1 MAIKEKSKIIEVN
14 ALEIPDELKELPNWV
29 LWRAELDN
37 KRQEYKKVPYSFA
50 GYHAS
55 STEKDTWTI
64 FNPIYNLYENNNKYD
79 GIGFVLSCDDKYIVL
94 DIDNAVDAETNQLK
108 TDLAKEMVQLTY
120 CEISPSG
127 TGLHCFFKG
136 ELPEQRKKKRSDLDI
151 ELYDN
156 ARFMTVTGE
165 SMGQSEIYEEQEV
178 LNNLV
183 ERFFKEEQNFET
195 GLTYDPNHKSEL
207 LDDEVVDLMLKS
219 KQKDKI
225 SDLLKGNYEPYFDSP
240 SEAVQSL
247 LHYLAFYTNKDKQQM
262 ENIFLNYN
270 NLTDKWDSQRGNTT
284 WGQLELDKAIN
295 NQSEVYKKL
304 NYEIKFDETESK
316 KIKKG
321 SWWIYPDNDRNR
333 KPAFAHTIMA
343 AYVMQEHYIVRYPD
357 ADGEIY
363 IYNPKNGIYEMDKTG
378 RRLRHIIRGLEF
390 LKDNSVKEV
399 RNYIIDVCN
408 VKTEI
413 NNDYVATKNGL
424 VHYKTKVFK
433 EFTPDVFLTSKIPTS
448 YNPNAYNDF
457 VDNTLRKVSCEH
469 ESTMVNIYEM
479 FAQVLYPEIL
489 IDQIIYLLGT
499 VADNGKSTIL
509 HMIKATFDSGGQIS
523 SVSPQRLAN
532 NNFAGSSIYGKM
544 ANIVDDLP
552 NMEIED
558 TGNIKSA
565 VTGGYLEIEQKGKD
579 SRSVRMQTPFIIA
592 SNHYPK
598 FKESGDQI
606 NKRLHI
612 IPFEYSFK
620 NDDER
625 LTVSESTEIIYS
637 ESAKE
642 YILKLAVDTL
652 SDMLNRKGSYITP
665 NERSDRSIEMFTE
678 NNNPLSE
685 YLEYR
690 DANFFLNHTGV
701 ETYTNYKAWCN
712 QNFIRN
718 PIDKSDFITVI
729 ENHFN
734 LEWKHSVKYTR
745 NGSKIVRPGF
755 GKIKKVAG

>member
-1 MAIKEKSKIIEVN
+1 MAIKEKDKIIEVN
-14 ALEIPDELKELPNWV
+14 TLEIPEELKELPQWV
-29 LWRAELDN
+29 LWRAEWNN
-37 KRQEYKKVPYSFA
+37 KRQQYEKVPYSFS
-50 GYHAS
+50 GYRAS
-55 STEKDTWTI
+55 STNKDTWTI
-64 FNPIYNLYENNNKYD
+64 FDAIHNLYEENNLYD
-79 GIGFVLSCDDKYIVL
+79 GIGFMLSDNDKYIVL
-94 DIDNAVDAETNQLK
+94 DIDNAIDENGQINS
-108 TDLAKEMVQLTY
+108 DLALEMTELTY
-120 CEISPSG
+120 CEMSPSG

-165 SMGQSEIYEEQEV
+165 SIGQSEICVEQEI

-195 GLTYDPNHKSEL
+195 TLSYDPNHKSEL
-207 LDDEVVDLMLKS
+207 SDEEVINLMLKS

-225 SDLLKGNYEPYFDSP
+225 SDLLEGNFEKHFASP

-270 NLTDKWDSQRGNTT
+270 NLTDKWDSKRGNTT

-295 NQSEVYKKL
+295 NQNEVYKKL
-304 NYEIKFDETESK
+304 NYEIKFGEKESK

-343 AYVMQEHYIVRYPD
+343 AYVMQEHHIVRYPD

-408 VKTEI
+408 VKAEI

-433 EFTPDVFLTSKIPTS
+433 EFTPDIFLTSKIPTS
-448 YNPNAYNDF
+448 YNPNAYNEF
-457 VDNTLRKVSCEH
+457 VDDTLRKVSCEH
-469 ESTMVNIYEM
+469 ESTLANIYEM

-532 NNFAGSSIYGKM
+532 NNFAGSSMYGKM

-552 NMEIED
+552 NIEIVD
-558 TGNIKSA
+558 TGNIKST
-565 VTGGYLEIEQKGKD
+565 VTGGYLEIEEKGKG
-579 SRSVRMQTPFIIA
+579 SHSVRMQTPFIIA

-598 FKESGDQI
+598 FKESGKQI

-620 NDDER
+620 DDER

-642 YILKLAVDTL
+642 YILKLAIDTL
-652 SDMLNRKGSYITP
+652 SDMLNRNGAYITP
-665 NERSDRSIEMFTE
+665 NDRSDRSIEMFTE

-690 DANFFLNHTGV
+690 DIDYFLNTPGTIV
-701 ETYTNYKAWCN
+701 YKDYKIWCSN
-712 QNFIRN
+712 NFVRN
-718 PIDKSDFITVI
+718 PIDKSDFITII
-729 ENHFN
+729 ESHYDVV
-734 LEWKHSVKYTR
+734 WKHSIRFNV
-745 NGSKIVRPGF
+745 NN
-755 GKIKKVAG
+755 KKVVRAGFKKK

>member
-1 MAIKEKSKIIEVN
+1 MAIKEKDKIIEVN
-14 ALEIPDELKELPNWV
+14 TLEIPEELKELPQWV
-29 LWRAELDN
+29 LWRAEWNN
-37 KRQEYKKVPYSFA
+37 KRQQYEKVPYSFS
-50 GYHAS
+50 GYRAS
-55 STEKDTWTI
+55 STNKDTWTI
-64 FNPIYNLYENNNKYD
+64 FDAIHNLYEENNLYD
-79 GIGFVLSCDDKYIVL
+79 GIGFMLSDNDKYIVL
-94 DIDNAVDAETNQLK
+94 DIDNAIDENGQINS
-108 TDLAKEMVQLTY
+108 DLALEMTELTY
-120 CEISPSG
+120 CEMSPSG

-165 SMGQSEIYEEQEV
+165 SIGQSEICEEQEI
-178 LNNLV
+178 LNNLI

-195 GLTYDPNHKSEL
+195 TLSYDPNHKSEL
-207 LDDEVVDLMLKS
+207 SDEEVINLMLKS

-225 SDLLKGNYEPYFDSP
+225 SDLLEGNFEKHFASP

-247 LHYLAFYTNKDKQQM
+247 LHYLAFYTGKDKQQM
-262 ENIFLNYN
+262 ERIFLNYN
-270 NLTDKWDSQRGNTT
+270 NLTDKWDSKRGNTT
-284 WGQLELDKAIN
+284 WGQLELDKAVN
-295 NQSEVYKKL
+295 NQNEVYKKL
-304 NYEIKFDETESK
+304 NYEIKFAETESK

-343 AYVMQEHYIVRYPD
+343 AYVMQEHHIVRYPD

-433 EFTPDVFLTSKIPTS
+433 EFTPDIFLTSKIPTS
-448 YNPNAYNDF
+448 YNPNAYNEF
-457 VDNTLRKVSCEH
+457 VDDTLRKVSCEH
-469 ESTMVNIYEM
+469 ESTLVNIYEM

-532 NNFAGSSIYGKM
+532 NNFAGSSMYGKM

-552 NMEIED
+552 NIKIVD
-558 TGNIKSA
+558 TGNIKSTI
-565 VTGGYLEIEQKGKD
+565 TGGYLEIEEKGKG
-579 SRSVRMQTPFIIA
+579 SHSVRMQTPFIIA

-598 FKESGDQI
+598 FKESGKQI

-620 NDDER
+620 DDER

-637 ESAKE
+637 ESAKK
-642 YILKLAVDTL
+642 YILKLAIDTL
-652 SDMLNRKGSYITP
+652 SDMLNRNGAYITP
-665 NERSDRSIEMFTE
+665 NDRSDRSIEMFTE

-690 DANFFLNHTGV
+690 DIDYFLNTPGTIV
-701 ETYTNYKAWCN
+701 YKDYKIWCSN
-712 QNFIRN
+712 NFVRN
-718 PIDKSDFITVI
+718 PIDKSDFITII
-729 ENHFN
+729 ESHYDVV
-734 LEWKHSVKYTR
+734 WKHSIRFNV
-745 NGSKIVRPGF
+745 NN
-755 GKIKKVAG
+755 KKVVRAGFKKK

>member
-1 MAIKEKSKIIEVN
+1 MAIKEKDKIIEVN
-14 ALEIPDELKELPNWV
+14 TLEIPEELKELPQWV
-29 LWRAELDN
+29 LWRAEWNN
-37 KRQEYKKVPYSFA
+37 KRQQYEKVPYSFS
-50 GYHAS
+50 GYRAS
-55 STEKDTWTI
+55 STNKDTWTI
-64 FNPIYNLYENNNKYD
+64 FDAIHNLYEENNLYD
-79 GIGFVLSCDDKYIVL
+79 GIGFMLSDNDKYIVL
-94 DIDNAVDAETNQLK
+94 DIDNAIDENGQIN
-108 TDLAKEMVQLTY
+108 TDLALEMTELTY
-120 CEISPSG
+120 CEMSPSG

-165 SMGQSEIYEEQEV
+165 SIGQSEICVEQEI

-195 GLTYDPNHKSEL
+195 TLSYDPNHKSEL
-207 LDDEVVDLMLKS
+207 SDEEVINLMLKS

-225 SDLLKGNYEPYFDSP
+225 SDLLEGNFEKHFASP

-247 LHYLAFYTNKDKQQM
+247 LHYLAFYTGKDKQQM
-262 ENIFLNYN
+262 ERIFLNYN
-270 NLTDKWDSQRGNTT
+270 NLTDKWDSKRGNTT
-284 WGQLELDKAIN
+284 WGQLELDKAVN
-295 NQSEVYKKL
+295 NQNEVYKKL
-304 NYEIKFDETESK
+304 NYEIKFAETESK

-343 AYVMQEHYIVRYPD
+343 AYVMQEHHIVRYPD

-433 EFTPDVFLTSKIPTS
+433 EFTPDIFLTSKIPTS
-448 YNPNAYNDF
+448 YNPNAYNEF
-457 VDNTLRKVSCEH
+457 VDDTLRKVSCEH
-469 ESTMVNIYEM
+469 ESTLVNIYEM

-532 NNFAGSSIYGKM
+532 NNFAGSSMYGKM

-552 NMEIED
+552 NIKIVD
-558 TGNIKSA
+558 TGNIKS
-565 VTGGYLEIEQKGKD
+565 TIIGGYLEIEEKGKG
-579 SRSVRMQTPFIIA
+579 SHSVRMQTPFIIA

-598 FKESGDQI
+598 FKESGKQI

-620 NDDER
+620 DDER

-642 YILKLAVDTL
+642 YILKLAIDTL
-652 SDMLNRKGSYITP
+652 SDMLNRNGAYITP
-665 NERSDRSIEMFTE
+665 NDRSDRSIEMFTE

-690 DANFFLNHTGV
+690 DIDYFLNTPGTIV
-701 ETYTNYKAWCN
+701 YKDYKIWCSN
-712 QNFIRN
+712 NFVRN
-718 PIDKSDFITVI
+718 PIDKSDFITII
-729 ENHFN
+729 ESHYDVV
-734 LEWKHSVKYTR
+734 WKHSIRFNV
-745 NGSKIVRPGF
+745 NN
-755 GKIKKVAG
+755 KKVVRAGFKKK

>member
-1 MAIKEKSKIIEVN
+1 MAIKEKDKIIEVN
-14 ALEIPDELKELPNWV
+14 TLEIPEELKELPQWV
-29 LWRAELDN
+29 LWRAEWNN
-37 KRQEYKKVPYSFA
+37 KRQQYEKVPYSFS
-50 GYHAS
+50 GYRAS
-55 STEKDTWTI
+55 STNKDTWTI
-64 FNPIYNLYENNNKYD
+64 FDAIHNLYEENNLYD
-79 GIGFVLSCDDKYIVL
+79 GIGFMLSDNDKYIVL
-94 DIDNAVDAETNQLK
+94 DIDNAIDENGQINS
-108 TDLAKEMVQLTY
+108 DLALEMTELTY
-120 CEISPSG
+120 CEMSPSG

-165 SMGQSEIYEEQEV
+165 SIGQSEICEEQEI
-178 LNNLV
+178 LNNLI

-195 GLTYDPNHKSEL
+195 TLSYDPNHKSEL
-207 LDDEVVDLMLKS
+207 SDEEVINLMLKS

-225 SDLLKGNYEPYFDSP
+225 SDLLEGNFEKHFASP

-247 LHYLAFYTNKDKQQM
+247 LHYLAFYTGKNKQQM
-262 ENIFLNYN
+262 ERIFLNYN
-270 NLTDKWDSQRGNTT
+270 NLTDKWDSKRGNTT
-284 WGQLELDKAIN
+284 WGQLELDKAVN
-295 NQSEVYKKL
+295 NQNEVYKKL
-304 NYEIKFDETESK
+304 NSEIKFAETESK

-343 AYVMQEHYIVRYPD
+343 AYVMQEHHIVRYPD

-433 EFTPDVFLTSKIPTS
+433 EFTPDIFLTSKIPTS
-448 YNPNAYNDF
+448 YNPNAYNEF
-457 VDNTLRKVSCEH
+457 VDDTLRKVSCEH
-469 ESTMVNIYEM
+469 ESTLANIYEM

-532 NNFAGSSIYGKM
+532 NNFAGSSMYGKM

-552 NMEIED
+552 NIEIVD
-558 TGNIKSA
+558 TGNIKST
-565 VTGGYLEIEQKGKD
+565 VTGGYLEIEEKGKG
-579 SRSVRMQTPFIIA
+579 SHSVRMQTPFIIA

-598 FKESGDQI
+598 FKESGKQI

-620 NDDER
+620 DDER

-637 ESAKE
+637 ESAKK
-642 YILKLAVDTL
+642 YILKLAIDTL
-652 SDMLNRKGSYITP
+652 SDMLNRNGAYITP
-665 NERSDRSIEMFTE
+665 NDRSDRSIEMFTE

-690 DANFFLNHTGV
+690 DIDYFLNTPGTIV
-701 ETYTNYKAWCN
+701 YKDYKIWCSN
-712 QNFIRN
+712 NFVRN
-718 PIDKSDFITVI
+718 PIDKSDFITII
-729 ENHFN
+729 ESHYDVV
-734 LEWKHSVKYTR
+734 WKHSIRFNV
-745 NGSKIVRPGF
+745 NN
-755 GKIKKVAG
+755 KKVVRAGFKKK

>member
-1 MAIKEKSKIIEVN
+1 MAIKEKDKIIEVN
-14 ALEIPDELKELPNWV
+14 ALEIPEELKELPQWV
-29 LWRAELDN
+29 LWRAEWDN
-37 KRQEYKKVPYSFA
+37 KQQEYKKVPYSFS
-50 GYHAS
+50 GYRAS
-55 STEKDTWTI
+55 STNKDTWTI
-64 FNPIYNLYENNNKYD
+64 FDAIYNLYEENNRYD
-79 GIGFVLSCDDKYIVL
+79 GIGFMLSNNDKYIVL
-94 DIDNAVDAETNQLK
+94 DIDNAIDENGQINS
-108 TDLAKEMVQLTY
+108 DLALEMTELTY
-120 CEISPSG
+120 CEMSPSG

-136 ELPEQRKKKRSDLDI
+136 ELPSERKKKRSDLDI

-165 SMGQSEIYEEQEV
+165 PVGQSEICEEQEI

-195 GLTYDPNHKSEL
+195 TLTYDPNHKSEL
-207 LDDEVVDLMLKS
+207 SDDEVIDLMLNS

-225 SDLLKGNYEPYFDSP
+225 SDLLKGNYEKHFNSP

-247 LHYLAFYTNKDKQQM
+247 LHYLAFYTNKDRQQM
-262 ENIFLNYN
+262 ESIFLNYN
-270 NLTDKWDSQRGNTT
+270 NLTDKWDSKRGNTT

-304 NYEIKFDETESK
+304 NYEIKFAETESK

-343 AYVMQEHYIVRYPD
+343 AYVMQEHHIVRYPD

-363 IYNPKNGIYEMDKTG
+363 IYNPKNGIYEMDKKG

-413 NNDYVATKNGL
+413 NNDYLATKNGL
-424 VHYKTKVFK
+424 VHYKSKVFK

-448 YNPNAYNDF
+448 YNPNAYNEF

-469 ESTMVNIYEM
+469 ESTLANIYEM

-489 IDQIIYLLGT
+489 IDQIMYLLGT

-642 YILKLAVDTL
+642 YILKLAIDTL
-652 SDMLNRKGSYITP
+652 ADMLNRKGSYITP

-755 GKIKKVAG
+755 GRIKKVAG

>member
-1 MAIKEKSKIIEVN
+1 MAIKEKDKIIEVN
-14 ALEIPDELKELPNWV
+14 ALEIPEELKELPQWV
-29 LWRAELDN
+29 LWRAEWN
-37 KRQEYKKVPYSFA
+37 EKQQQFSKVPYSFS
-50 GYHAS
+50 GYRAS
-55 STEKDTWTI
+55 STNKDTWTI
-64 FNPIYNLYENNNKYD
+64 FDVINRLNADNENYN
-79 GIGFVLSCDDKYIVL
+79 GIGFMLSDDDNYIVL
-94 DIDNAVDAETNQLK
+94 DIDNAIDEHGQIIS
-108 TDLAKEMVQLTY
+108 DLALDMTEITY
-120 CEISPSG
+120 CEKSPSG

-136 ELPEQRKKKRSDLDI
+136 QLPSERKKKRSDLDI

-165 SMGQSEIYEEQEV
+165 SIGQSEICDDQDI

-183 ERFFKEEQNFET
+183 DRYFKQDKPPEKNTAQVSNVSET
-195 GLTYDPNHKSEL
+195 LS
-207 LDDEVVDLMLKS
+207 DDEVIDHMLKS

-262 ENIFLNYN
+262 ERIFLNYN
-270 NLTDKWDSQRGNTT
+270 NLTDKWDSKRGNTS
-284 WGQLELDKAIN
+284 WGQLELDKAVN
-295 NQSEVYKKL
+295 NQNEVYKKL
-304 NYEIKFDETESK
+304 NYEIKFAETESK

-343 AYVMQEHYIVRYPD
+343 AYVMQEHHIVRYPD

-413 NNDYVATKNGL
+413 NNDYVATKSGL

-448 YNPNAYNDF
+448 YNPNAYNEF

-469 ESTMVNIYEM
+469 DSTLVNIYEM

-532 NNFAGSSIYGKM
+532 NNFAGSSMYGKM

-620 NDDER
+620 SDDER

-642 YILKLAVDTL
+642 YILKLAIGTL
-652 SDMLNRKGSYITP
+652 ADMLNRKGSYITP
-665 NERSDRSIEMFTE
+665 NERSDRSIELFTE

-685 YLEYR
+685 YLENR
-690 DANFFLNHTGV
+690 DIDFFLNTPGTQ
-701 ETYTNYKAWCN
+701 TYTDYKVWCN

-729 ENHFN
+729 ENHYYIV
-734 LEWKHSVKYTR
+734 WKHSTR
-745 NGSKIVRPGF
+745 FHYNGKNIVRAGF
-755 GKIKKVAG
+755 KEK

>member
-1 MAIKEKSKIIEVN
+1 MAIKEKDKIIEVN
-14 ALEIPDELKELPNWV
+14 TLEIPEELKELPQWV
-29 LWRAELDN
+29 LWRAEWNN
-37 KRQEYKKVPYSFA
+37 KRQQYEKVPYSFS
-50 GYHAS
+50 GYRAS
-55 STEKDTWTI
+55 STNKDTWTI
-64 FNPIYNLYENNNKYD
+64 FDAIHNLYEENNLYD
-79 GIGFVLSCDDKYIVL
+79 GIGFMLSDNDKYIVL
-94 DIDNAVDAETNQLK
+94 DIDNAIDENGQINS
-108 TDLAKEMVQLTY
+108 DLALEMTELTY
-120 CEISPSG
+120 CEMSPSG

-165 SMGQSEIYEEQEV
+165 SIGQSEICEEQEI
-178 LNNLV
+178 LNNLI

-195 GLTYDPNHKSEL
+195 TLSYDPNHKSEL
-207 LDDEVVDLMLKS
+207 SDEEVINLMLKS

-225 SDLLKGNYEPYFDSP
+225 SDLLEGNFEKHFASP

-247 LHYLAFYTNKDKQQM
+247 LHYLAFYTGKNKQQM
-262 ENIFLNYN
+262 ERIFLNYN
-270 NLTDKWDSQRGNTT
+270 NLTDKWDSKRGNTT
-284 WGQLELDKAIN
+284 WGQLELDKAVN
-295 NQSEVYKKL
+295 NQNEVYKKL
-304 NYEIKFDETESK
+304 NSEIKFAETESK

-343 AYVMQEHYIVRYPD
+343 AYVMQEHHIVRYPD

-433 EFTPDVFLTSKIPTS
+433 EFTPDIFFTSKIPTS
-448 YNPNAYNDF
+448 YNPNAYNEF
-457 VDNTLRKVSCEH
+457 VDDTLRKVSCEH
-469 ESTMVNIYEM
+469 ESTLVNIYEM

-532 NNFAGSSIYGKM
+532 NNFAGSSMYGKM

-552 NMEIED
+552 NIEIVD
-558 TGNIKSA
+558 TGNIKST
-565 VTGGYLEIEQKGKD
+565 VTGGYLEIEEKGKG
-579 SRSVRMQTPFIIA
+579 SHSVRMQTPFIIA

-598 FKESGDQI
+598 FKESGKQI

-620 NDDER
+620 DDER

-637 ESAKE
+637 ESAKK
-642 YILKLAVDTL
+642 YILKLAIDTL
-652 SDMLNRKGSYITP
+652 SDMLNRNGAYITP
-665 NERSDRSIEMFTE
+665 NDRSDRSIEMFTE

-690 DANFFLNHTGV
+690 DIDYFLNTPGTIV
-701 ETYTNYKAWCN
+701 YKDYKIWCSN
-712 QNFIRN
+712 NFVRN
-718 PIDKSDFITVI
+718 PIDKSDFITII
-729 ENHFN
+729 ESHYDVV
-734 LEWKHSVKYTR
+734 WKHSIRFNV
-745 NGSKIVRPGF
+745 NN
-755 GKIKKVAG
+755 KKVVRAGFKKK

>member
-1 MAIKEKSKIIEVN
+1 MAIKEKDKILEVN
-14 ALEIPDELKELPNWV
+14 TLEIPEELKELPQWV
-29 LWRAELDN
+29 LWRAEWDN
-37 KRQEYKKVPYSFA
+37 KKQEYKKVPYSYA
-50 GYHAS
+50 GYKAS
-55 STEKDTWTI
+55 STNSDTWTV
-64 FNPIYNLYENNNKYD
+64 FDAIYNIYEQNNSYD
-79 GIGFVLSCDDKYIVL
+79 GIGFMLSNNDNYAVL
-94 DIDNAVDAETNQLK
+94 DIDNVIDENGQIISDLENS
-108 TDLAKEMVQLTY
+108 DLALDMIQLTY
-120 CEISPSG
+120 CETSPSR

-136 ELPEQRKKKRSDLDI
+136 ELPEQRKKKRTDLDI
-151 ELYDN
+151 ELYNDV
-156 ARFMTVTGE
+156 RFITVTGE
-165 SMGQSEIYEEQEV
+165 AIGQSEIYEEQEA

-183 ERFFKEEQNFET
+183 ERYFKAEPKLET
-195 GLTYDPNHKSEL
+195 TFTYDPNHKSEL
-207 LDDEVVDLMLKS
+207 SDDEIIDLMLKS

-225 SDLLKGNYEPYFDSP
+225 SDLLKGNYEKHFDSP

-270 NLTDKWDSQRGNTT
+270 NLTDKWDSKRGNTT

-295 NQSEVYKKL
+295 NQSEVYTKPK
-304 NYEIKFDETESK
+304 YEFKFDETHSK

-321 SWWIYPDNDRNR
+321 SWWVYPDNDLNK
-333 KPAFAHTIMA
+333 KPTFAHTIMA
-343 AYVMQEHYIVRYPD
+343 RYVMQEHSIVRYPD

-363 IYNPKNGIYEMDKTG
+363 IYNSKSGIYEMDKTG
-378 RRLRHIIRGLEF
+378 RRLRRIIRNLEF
-390 LKDNSVKEV
+390 LKDNAVKEV
-399 RNYIIDVCN
+399 RNYIIDLCN

-413 NNDYVATKNGL
+413 NNEYVATQNGL
-424 VHYKTKVFK
+424 VHYKTKEFK
-433 EFTPDVFLTSKIPTS
+433 EFTPNVFLTSKIPTA
-448 YNPNAYNDF
+448 YNPNAYDEF
-457 VDNTLRKVSCEH
+457 IDNTLKKVSCEH
-469 ESTMVNIYEM
+469 EATLMNIYEM

-489 IDQIIYLLGT
+489 IDQIMYLLGT
-499 VADNGKSTIL
+499 VADNGKSTVI
-509 HMIKATFDSGGQIS
+509 HMIKAAFDSGGQIS

-532 NNFAGSSIYGKM
+532 NNFAGSSMYGKM

-620 NDDER
+620 NDDDR
-625 LTVSESTEIIYS
+625 LTVSESTNIIYS
-637 ESAKE
+637 DNAKE
-642 YILKLAVDTL
+642 YILKLAIDTL
-652 SDMLNRKGSYITP
+652 ANMLNRNGAYITP

-690 DANFFLNHTGV
+690 DIDYFLSTPG
-701 ETYTNYKAWCN
+701 TNVYKDYKIWCSN
-712 QNFIRN
+712 NFIRN
-718 PIDKSDFITVI
+718 PIDKSDFITIV
-729 ENHFN
+729 ENHFD
-734 LEWKHSVKYTR
+734 LIWKHSIRFNFNNK
-745 NGSKIVRPGF
+745 NIVRAGF
-755 GKIKKVAG
+755 KKR

>member
-1 MAIKEKSKIIEVN
+1 MAIKEKNKIIEVN
-14 ALEIPDELKELPNWV
+14 ALEIPEELKELPQWV
-29 LWRAELDN
+29 LWRAEWDN
-37 KRQEYKKVPYSFA
+37 KQQEYKKVPYSFS
-50 GYHAS
+50 GYRAS
-55 STEKDTWTI
+55 STNKDTWTI
-64 FNPIYNLYENNNKYD
+64 FDAIYNFYEENNRYD
-79 GIGFVLSCDDKYIVL
+79 GIGFMLSNNDKYIVL
-94 DIDNAVDAETNQLK
+94 DIDNAIDENGQINS
-108 TDLAKEMVQLTY
+108 DLALEMTELTY
-120 CEISPSG
+120 CEMSPSG

-136 ELPEQRKKKRSDLDI
+136 ELPSERKKKRSDLDI

-165 SMGQSEIYEEQEV
+165 PVGQSEICEEQEI

-195 GLTYDPNHKSEL
+195 TLTYDPNHKSEL
-207 LDDEVVDLMLKS
+207 SDDEVIDLMLNS

-225 SDLLKGNYEPYFDSP
+225 SDLLKGNYEKHFNSP

-247 LHYLAFYTNKDKQQM
+247 LHYLAFYTNKDRQQM
-262 ENIFLNYN
+262 ESIFLNYN
-270 NLTDKWDSQRGNTT
+270 NLTDKWDSKRGNTT
-284 WGQLELDKAIN
+284 WGQLELDKPIN

-304 NYEIKFDETESK
+304 NYEIKFAETESK

-343 AYVMQEHYIVRYPD
+343 AYVMQEHHIVRYPD

-363 IYNPKNGIYEMDKTG
+363 IYNPKNGIYEMDKKG

-413 NNDYVATKNGL
+413 NNDYLATKNGL
-424 VHYKTKVFK
+424 VHYKSKVFK

-448 YNPNAYNDF
+448 YNPNAYNEF

-469 ESTMVNIYEM
+469 ESTLANIYEM

-489 IDQIIYLLGT
+489 IDQIMYLLGT

-642 YILKLAVDTL
+642 YILKLAIDTL
-652 SDMLNRKGSYITP
+652 ADMLNRKGSYITP

-755 GKIKKVAG
+755 GRIKKVAG

>member
-1 MAIKEKSKIIEVN
+1 MAIKEKDKIIEVN
-14 ALEIPDELKELPNWV
+14 ALEIPEELKELPKWV
-29 LWRAELDN
+29 LWRAEWNN
-37 KRQEYKKVPYSFA
+37 KRQQYEKVPYKSG
-50 GYHAS
+50 GYKAS
-55 STEKDTWTI
+55 SANSADWSSFDFVHKI
-64 FNPIYNLYENNNKYD
+64 LENNDLYQ
-79 GIGFVLSCDDKYIVL
+79 GIGFVLSKDDDYIVL
-94 DIDNAVDAETNQLK
+94 DIDNAIDENGQINS
-108 TDLAKEMVQLTY
+108 DLALEMTELTY
-120 CEISPSG
+120 CEMSPSG

-136 ELPEQRKKKRSDLDI
+136 ELPEQRKKKRLDLDI

-165 SMGQSEIYEEQEV
+165 AIGQSEICDEQEI

-183 ERFFKEEQNFET
+183 ERFFKEEQTFET

-207 LDDEVVDLMLKS
+207 SDEEVINLMLKS

-225 SDLLKGNYEPYFDSP
+225 SDLLEGNFEKHFASP

-247 LHYLAFYTNKDKQQM
+247 LHYLAFYTNKDKQQI
-262 ENIFLNYN
+262 ERIFLNYN
-270 NLTDKWDSQRGNTT
+270 NLTDKWDSKRGNTT
-284 WGQLELDKAIN
+284 WGQLELDKAVN
-295 NQSEVYKKL
+295 NQNEVYKKL
-304 NYEIKFDETESK
+304 NYEIKFAETEAK

-343 AYVMQEHYIVRYPD
+343 AYVMQEHHIVRYPD

-448 YNPNAYNDF
+448 YNPNAYNEF

-469 ESTMVNIYEM
+469 DSTLLNIYEM

-544 ANIVDDLP
+544 ANVVDDLP

-620 NDDER
+620 NDDDR

-642 YILKLAVDTL
+642 YILKLAIDTL
-652 SDMLNRKGSYITP
+652 ADMLNRKGSYITP

-678 NNNPLSE
+678 NNNPLRE

-755 GKIKKVAG
+755 GRIKKVAG

>member
-1 MAIKEKSKIIEVN
+1 MAIKEKDKIIEVN
-14 ALEIPDELKELPNWV
+14 TLEIPEELKELPQWV
-29 LWRAELDN
+29 LWRAEWNN
-37 KRQEYKKVPYSFA
+37 KRQQYEKVPYSFS
-50 GYHAS
+50 GYRAS
-55 STEKDTWTI
+55 STNKDTWTI
-64 FNPIYNLYENNNKYD
+64 FDAIHNLYEENNLYD
-79 GIGFVLSCDDKYIVL
+79 GIGFMLSDNDKYIVL
-94 DIDNAVDAETNQLK
+94 DIDNAIDENGQIN
-108 TDLAKEMVQLTY
+108 TDLALEMTELTY
-120 CEISPSG
+120 CEMSPSG

-165 SMGQSEIYEEQEV
+165 SIGQSEICVEQEI

-195 GLTYDPNHKSEL
+195 TLSYDPNHKSEL
-207 LDDEVVDLMLKS
+207 SDEEVINLMLKS

-225 SDLLKGNYEPYFDSP
+225 SDLLEGNFEKHFASP

-247 LHYLAFYTNKDKQQM
+247 LHYLAFYTGKDKQQM
-262 ENIFLNYN
+262 ERIFLNYN
-270 NLTDKWDSQRGNTT
+270 NLTDKWDSKRGNTT
-284 WGQLELDKAIN
+284 WGQLELDKAVN
-295 NQSEVYKKL
+295 NQNEVYKKL
-304 NYEIKFDETESK
+304 NYEIKFAETESK

-343 AYVMQEHYIVRYPD
+343 AYVMQEHHIVRYPD

-433 EFTPDVFLTSKIPTS
+433 EFTPDIFLTSKIPTS
-448 YNPNAYNDF
+448 YNPNAYNEF
-457 VDNTLRKVSCEH
+457 VDDTLRKVSCEH
-469 ESTMVNIYEM
+469 ESTLVNIYEM

-532 NNFAGSSIYGKM
+532 NNFAGSSMYGKM

-552 NMEIED
+552 NIEIVD
-558 TGNIKSA
+558 TGNIKSTI
-565 VTGGYLEIEQKGKD
+565 TGGYLEIEEKGKG
-579 SRSVRMQTPFIIA
+579 SHSVRMQTPFIIA

-598 FKESGDQI
+598 FKESGKQI

-620 NDDER
+620 DDER

-642 YILKLAVDTL
+642 YILKLAIDTL
-652 SDMLNRKGSYITP
+652 SDMLNRNGAYITP
-665 NERSDRSIEMFTE
+665 NDRSDRSIEMFTE

-690 DANFFLNHTGV
+690 DIDYFLNTPGTIV
-701 ETYTNYKAWCN
+701 YKDYKIWCSN
-712 QNFIRN
+712 NFVRN
-718 PIDKSDFITVI
+718 PIDKSDFITII
-729 ENHFN
+729 ESHYDVV
-734 LEWKHSVKYTR
+734 WKHSIRFNV
-745 NGSKIVRPGF
+745 NN
-755 GKIKKVAG
+755 KKVVRAGFKKK

>member
-1 MAIKEKSKIIEVN
+1 MAIKEKDKIIEVN
-14 ALEIPDELKELPNWV
+14 TLEIPEELKELPQWV
-29 LWRAELDN
+29 LWRAEWNN
-37 KRQEYKKVPYSFA
+37 KRQQYEKVPYSFS
-50 GYHAS
+50 GYRAS
-55 STEKDTWTI
+55 STNKDTWTI
-64 FNPIYNLYENNNKYD
+64 FDAIHNLYEENNLYD
-79 GIGFVLSCDDKYIVL
+79 GIGFMLSDNDKYIVL
-94 DIDNAVDAETNQLK
+94 DIDNAIDENGQIN
-108 TDLAKEMVQLTY
+108 TDLALEMTELTY
-120 CEISPSG
+120 CEMSPSG

-165 SMGQSEIYEEQEV
+165 SIGQSEICVEQEI
-178 LNNLV
+178 LNSLV

-195 GLTYDPNHKSEL
+195 TLSYDPNHKSEL
-207 LDDEVVDLMLKS
+207 SDEEVINLMLKS

-225 SDLLKGNYEPYFDSP
+225 SDLLEGNFEKHFASP

-247 LHYLAFYTNKDKQQM
+247 LHYLAFYTGKDKQQM
-262 ENIFLNYN
+262 ERIFLNYN
-270 NLTDKWDSQRGNTT
+270 NLTDKWDSKRGNTT
-284 WGQLELDKAIN
+284 WGQLELDKAVN
-295 NQSEVYKKL
+295 NQNEVYKKL
-304 NYEIKFDETESK
+304 NYEIKFAETESK

-343 AYVMQEHYIVRYPD
+343 AYVMQEHHIVRYPD

-433 EFTPDVFLTSKIPTS
+433 EFTPDIFLTSKIPTS
-448 YNPNAYNDF
+448 YNPNAYNEF
-457 VDNTLRKVSCEH
+457 VDDTLRKVSCEH
-469 ESTMVNIYEM
+469 ESTLVNIYEM

-532 NNFAGSSIYGKM
+532 NNFAGSSMYGKM

-552 NMEIED
+552 NIKIVD
-558 TGNIKSA
+558 TGNIKSTI
-565 VTGGYLEIEQKGKD
+565 TGGYLEIEEKGKG
-579 SRSVRMQTPFIIA
+579 SHSVRMQTPFIIA

-598 FKESGDQI
+598 FKESGKQI

-620 NDDER
+620 DDER

-642 YILKLAVDTL
+642 YILKLAIDTL
-652 SDMLNRKGSYITP
+652 SDMLNRNGAYITP
-665 NERSDRSIEMFTE
+665 NDRSDRSIEMFTE

-690 DANFFLNHTGV
+690 DIDYFLNTPGTIV
-701 ETYTNYKAWCN
+701 YKDYKIWCSN
-712 QNFIRN
+712 NFVRN
-718 PIDKSDFITVI
+718 PIDKSDFITII
-729 ENHFN
+729 ESHYDVV
-734 LEWKHSVKYTR
+734 WKHSIRFNV
-745 NGSKIVRPGF
+745 NN
-755 GKIKKVAG
+755 KKVVRAGFKKK

>member
-1 MAIKEKSKIIEVN
+1 
-14 ALEIPDELKELPNWV
+14 
-29 LWRAELDN
+29 
-37 KRQEYKKVPYSFA
+37 
-50 GYHAS
+50 
-55 STEKDTWTI
+55 
-64 FNPIYNLYENNNKYD
+64 
-79 GIGFVLSCDDKYIVL
+79 
-94 DIDNAVDAETNQLK
+94 
-108 TDLAKEMVQLTY
+108 
-120 CEISPSG
+120 
-127 TGLHCFFKG
+127 
-136 ELPEQRKKKRSDLDI
+136 
-151 ELYDN
+151 
-156 ARFMTVTGE
+156 
-165 SMGQSEIYEEQEV
+165 
-178 LNNLV
+178 
-183 ERFFKEEQNFET
+183 
-195 GLTYDPNHKSEL
+195 
-207 LDDEVVDLMLKS
+207 MLK
-219 KQKDKI
+219 Q
-225 SDLLKGNYEPYFDSP
+225 
-240 SEAVQSL
+240 
-247 LHYLAFYTNKDKQQM
+247 
-262 ENIFLNYN
+262 
-270 NLTDKWDSQRGNTT
+270 NL
-284 WGQLELDKAIN
+284 
-295 NQSEVYKKL
+295 
-304 NYEIKFDETESK
+304 K

-343 AYVMQEHYIVRYPD
+343 AYVMQEHHIVRYPD

-433 EFTPDVFLTSKIPTS
+433 EFTPDIFLTSKIPTS
-448 YNPNAYNDF
+448 YNPNAYNEF
-457 VDNTLRKVSCEH
+457 VDDTLRKVSCEH
-469 ESTMVNIYEM
+469 ESTLVNIYEM

-532 NNFAGSSIYGKM
+532 NNFAGSSMYGKM

-552 NMEIED
+552 NIKIVD
-558 TGNIKSA
+558 TGNIKSTI
-565 VTGGYLEIEQKGKD
+565 TGGYLEIEEKGKG
-579 SRSVRMQTPFIIA
+579 SHSVRMQTPFIIA

-598 FKESGDQI
+598 FKESGKQI

-620 NDDER
+620 DDER

-642 YILKLAVDTL
+642 YILKLAIDTL
-652 SDMLNRKGSYITP
+652 SDMLNRNGAYITP
-665 NERSDRSIEMFTE
+665 NDRSDRSIEMFTE

-690 DANFFLNHTGV
+690 DIDYFLNTPGTIV
-701 ETYTNYKAWCN
+701 YKDYKIWCSN
-712 QNFIRN
+712 NFVRN
-718 PIDKSDFITVI
+718 PIDKSDFITII
-729 ENHFN
+729 ESHYDVV
-734 LEWKHSVKYTR
+734 WKHSIRFNV
-745 NGSKIVRPGF
+745 NN
-755 GKIKKVAG
+755 KKVVRAGFKKK

>member
-1 MAIKEKSKIIEVN
+1 MAIKEKDKIIEVN
-14 ALEIPDELKELPNWV
+14 TLEIPEELKELPQWV
-29 LWRAELDN
+29 LWRAEWNN
-37 KRQEYKKVPYSFA
+37 KRQQYEKVPYSFS
-50 GYHAS
+50 GYRAS
-55 STEKDTWTI
+55 STNKDTWTI
-64 FNPIYNLYENNNKYD
+64 FDAIHNLYEENNLYD
-79 GIGFVLSCDDKYIVL
+79 GIGFMLSDNDKYIVL
-94 DIDNAVDAETNQLK
+94 DIDNAIDENGQINS
-108 TDLAKEMVQLTY
+108 DLALEMTELTY
-120 CEISPSG
+120 CEMSPSG

-165 SMGQSEIYEEQEV
+165 SIGQSEICEEQEI
-178 LNNLV
+178 LNNLI

-195 GLTYDPNHKSEL
+195 TLSYDPNHKSEL
-207 LDDEVVDLMLKS
+207 SDEEVINLMLKS

-225 SDLLKGNYEPYFDSP
+225 SDLLEGNFEKHFASP

-247 LHYLAFYTNKDKQQM
+247 LHYLAFYTGKNKQQM
-262 ENIFLNYN
+262 ERIFLNYN
-270 NLTDKWDSQRGNTT
+270 NLTDKWDSKRGNTT
-284 WGQLELDKAIN
+284 WGQLELDKAVN
-295 NQSEVYKKL
+295 NQNEVYKKL
-304 NYEIKFDETESK
+304 NSEIKFAETESK

-343 AYVMQEHYIVRYPD
+343 AYVMQEHHIVRYPD

-433 EFTPDVFLTSKIPTS
+433 EFTPDIFLTSKIPTS
-448 YNPNAYNDF
+448 YNPNAYNEF
-457 VDNTLRKVSCEH
+457 VDDTLRKVSCEH
-469 ESTMVNIYEM
+469 ESTLVNIYEM

-532 NNFAGSSIYGKM
+532 NNFAGSSMYGKM

-552 NMEIED
+552 NIEIVD
-558 TGNIKSA
+558 TGNIKST
-565 VTGGYLEIEQKGKD
+565 VTGGYLEIEEKGKG
-579 SRSVRMQTPFIIA
+579 SHSVRMQTPFIIT

-598 FKESGDQI
+598 FKESGKQI

-620 NDDER
+620 DDER

-637 ESAKE
+637 ESAKK
-642 YILKLAVDTL
+642 YILKLAIDTL
-652 SDMLNRKGSYITP
+652 SDMLNRNGAYITP
-665 NERSDRSIEMFTE
+665 NDRSDRSIEMFTE

-690 DANFFLNHTGV
+690 DIDYFLNTPGTIV
-701 ETYTNYKAWCN
+701 YKDYKIWCSN
-712 QNFIRN
+712 NFVRN
-718 PIDKSDFITVI
+718 PIDKSDFITII
-729 ENHFN
+729 ESHYDVV
-734 LEWKHSVKYTR
+734 WKHSIRFNV
-745 NGSKIVRPGF
+745 NN
-755 GKIKKVAG
+755 KKVVRAGFKKK

>member
-1 MAIKEKSKIIEVN
+1 MAIKEKDKIIEVN
-14 ALEIPDELKELPNWV
+14 TLEIPEELKELPQWV
-29 LWRAELDN
+29 LWRAEWNN
-37 KRQEYKKVPYSFA
+37 KRQQYEKVPYSFS
-50 GYHAS
+50 GYRAS
-55 STEKDTWTI
+55 STNKDTWTI
-64 FNPIYNLYENNNKYD
+64 FDAIHNLYEENNLYD
-79 GIGFVLSCDDKYIVL
+79 GIGFMLSDNDKYIVL
-94 DIDNAVDAETNQLK
+94 DIDNAIDENGQINS
-108 TDLAKEMVQLTY
+108 DLALEMTELTY
-120 CEISPSG
+120 CEMSPSG

-165 SMGQSEIYEEQEV
+165 SIGQSEICEEQEI
-178 LNNLV
+178 LNNLI

-195 GLTYDPNHKSEL
+195 TLSYDPNHKSEL
-207 LDDEVVDLMLKS
+207 SDEEVINLMLKS

-225 SDLLKGNYEPYFDSP
+225 SDLLEGNFEKHFASP

-247 LHYLAFYTNKDKQQM
+247 LHYLAFYTGKNKQQM
-262 ENIFLNYN
+262 ERIFLNYN
-270 NLTDKWDSQRGNTT
+270 NLTDKWDSKRGNTT
-284 WGQLELDKAIN
+284 WGQLELDKAVN
-295 NQSEVYKKL
+295 NQNEVYKKL
-304 NYEIKFDETESK
+304 NSEIKFAETESK

-343 AYVMQEHYIVRYPD
+343 AYVMQEHHIVRYPD

-433 EFTPDVFLTSKIPTS
+433 EFTPDIFLTSKIPTS
-448 YNPNAYNDF
+448 YNPNAYNEF
-457 VDNTLRKVSCEH
+457 VDDTLRKVSCEH
-469 ESTMVNIYEM
+469 ESTLVNIYEM

-532 NNFAGSSIYGKM
+532 NNFAGSSMYGKM

-552 NMEIED
+552 NIEIVD
-558 TGNIKSA
+558 TGNIKST
-565 VTGGYLEIEQKGKD
+565 VTGGYLEIEEKGKG
-579 SRSVRMQTPFIIA
+579 SHSVRMQTPFIIA

-598 FKESGDQI
+598 FKESGKQI

-620 NDDER
+620 GDER

-637 ESAKE
+637 ESAKK
-642 YILKLAVDTL
+642 YILKLAIDTL
-652 SDMLNRKGSYITP
+652 SDMLNRNGAYITP
-665 NERSDRSIEMFTE
+665 NDRSDRSIEMFTE

-690 DANFFLNHTGV
+690 DIDYFLNTPGTIV
-701 ETYTNYKAWCN
+701 YKDYKIWCSN
-712 QNFIRN
+712 NFVRN
-718 PIDKSDFITVI
+718 PIDKSDFITII
-729 ENHFN
+729 ESHYDVV
-734 LEWKHSVKYTR
+734 WKHSIRFNV
-745 NGSKIVRPGF
+745 NN
-755 GKIKKVAG
+755 KKVVRAGFKKK

>member
-1 MAIKEKSKIIEVN
+1 MAIKEKDKIIEVN
-14 ALEIPDELKELPNWV
+14 TLEIPEELKELPQWV
-29 LWRAELDN
+29 LWRAEWNN
-37 KRQEYKKVPYSFA
+37 KRQQYEKVPYSFS
-50 GYHAS
+50 GYRAS
-55 STEKDTWTI
+55 STNKDTWTI
-64 FNPIYNLYENNNKYD
+64 FDAIHNLYEENNLYD
-79 GIGFVLSCDDKYIVL
+79 GIGFMLSDNDKYIVL
-94 DIDNAVDAETNQLK
+94 DIDNAIDENGQINS
-108 TDLAKEMVQLTY
+108 DLALEMTELTY
-120 CEISPSG
+120 CEMSPSG

-165 SMGQSEIYEEQEV
+165 SIGQSEICEEQEI
-178 LNNLV
+178 LNNLI

-195 GLTYDPNHKSEL
+195 TLSYDPNHKSEL
-207 LDDEVVDLMLKS
+207 SDEEVINLMLKS

-225 SDLLKGNYEPYFDSP
+225 SDLLEGNFEKHFASP

-247 LHYLAFYTNKDKQQM
+247 LHYLAFYTGKNKQQM
-262 ENIFLNYN
+262 ERIFLNYN
-270 NLTDKWDSQRGNTT
+270 NLTDKWDSKRGNTT
-284 WGQLELDKAIN
+284 WGQLELDKAVN
-295 NQSEVYKKL
+295 NQNEVYKKL
-304 NYEIKFDETESK
+304 NYEIKFAETESK

-343 AYVMQEHYIVRYPD
+343 AYVMQEHHIVRYPD

-433 EFTPDVFLTSKIPTS
+433 EFTPDIFLTSKIPTS
-448 YNPNAYNDF
+448 YNPNAYNEF
-457 VDNTLRKVSCEH
+457 VDDTLRKVSCEH
-469 ESTMVNIYEM
+469 ESTLVNIYEM

-532 NNFAGSSIYGKM
+532 NNFAGSSMYGKM

-552 NMEIED
+552 NIEIVD
-558 TGNIKSA
+558 TGNIKST
-565 VTGGYLEIEQKGKD
+565 VTGGYLEIEEKGKG
-579 SRSVRMQTPFIIA
+579 SHSVRMQTPFIIA

-598 FKESGDQI
+598 FKESGKQI

-620 NDDER
+620 DDER

-637 ESAKE
+637 ESAKK
-642 YILKLAVDTL
+642 YILKLAIDTL
-652 SDMLNRKGSYITP
+652 SDMLNRNGAYITP
-665 NERSDRSIEMFTE
+665 NDRSDRSIEMFTE

-690 DANFFLNHTGV
+690 DIDYFLNTPGTIV
-701 ETYTNYKAWCN
+701 YKDYKIWCSN
-712 QNFIRN
+712 NFVRN
-718 PIDKSDFITVI
+718 PIDKSDFITII
-729 ENHFN
+729 ESHYDVV
-734 LEWKHSVKYTR
+734 WKHSIRFNV
-745 NGSKIVRPGF
+745 NN
-755 GKIKKVAG
+755 KKVVRAGFKKK

>member
-1 MAIKEKSKIIEVN
+1 MAIKEKDKIIEVN
-14 ALEIPDELKELPNWV
+14 TLEIPEELKELPQWV
-29 LWRAELDN
+29 LWRAEWNN
-37 KRQEYKKVPYSFA
+37 KRQQYEKVPYSFS
-50 GYHAS
+50 GYRAS
-55 STEKDTWTI
+55 STNKDTWTI
-64 FNPIYNLYENNNKYD
+64 FDAIHNLYEENNLYD
-79 GIGFVLSCDDKYIVL
+79 GIGFMLSDNDKYIVL
-94 DIDNAVDAETNQLK
+94 DIDNAIDENGQINS
-108 TDLAKEMVQLTY
+108 DLALEMTELTY
-120 CEISPSG
+120 CEMSPSG

-165 SMGQSEIYEEQEV
+165 SIGQSEICEEQEI
-178 LNNLV
+178 LNNLI

-195 GLTYDPNHKSEL
+195 TLSYDPNHKSEL
-207 LDDEVVDLMLKS
+207 SDEEVINLMLKS

-225 SDLLKGNYEPYFDSP
+225 SDLLEGNFEKHFASP

-247 LHYLAFYTNKDKQQM
+247 LHYLAFYTGKNKQQM
-262 ENIFLNYN
+262 ERIFLNYN
-270 NLTDKWDSQRGNTT
+270 NLTDKWDSKRGNTT
-284 WGQLELDKAIN
+284 WGQLELDKAVN
-295 NQSEVYKKL
+295 NQNEVYKKL
-304 NYEIKFDETESK
+304 NSEIKFAETESK

-343 AYVMQEHYIVRYPD
+343 AYVMQEHHIVRYPD

-433 EFTPDVFLTSKIPTS
+433 EFTPDIFLTSKIPTS
-448 YNPNAYNDF
+448 YNPNAYNEF
-457 VDNTLRKVSCEH
+457 VDDTLRKVSCEH
-469 ESTMVNIYEM
+469 ESTLVNIYEM

-532 NNFAGSSIYGKM
+532 NNFAGSSMYGKM

-552 NMEIED
+552 NIEIVD
-558 TGNIKSA
+558 TGNIKST
-565 VTGGYLEIEQKGKD
+565 VTGGYLEIEEKGKG
-579 SRSVRMQTPFIIA
+579 SHSVRMQTPFIIA

-598 FKESGDQI
+598 FKESGKQI

-620 NDDER
+620 DDER

-637 ESAKE
+637 ESAKK
-642 YILKLAVDTL
+642 YILKLAIDTL
-652 SDMLNRKGSYITP
+652 SDMLNRNGAYITP
-665 NERSDRSIEMFTE
+665 NDRSDRSIEMFTE
-678 NNNPLSE
+678 NKNPLSE

-690 DANFFLNHTGV
+690 DIDYFLNTPGTIV
-701 ETYTNYKAWCN
+701 YKDYKIWCSN
-712 QNFIRN
+712 NFVRN
-718 PIDKSDFITVI
+718 PIDKSDFITII
-729 ENHFN
+729 ESHYDVV
-734 LEWKHSVKYTR
+734 WKHSIRFNV
-745 NGSKIVRPGF
+745 NN
-755 GKIKKVAG
+755 KKVVRAGFKKK

>member
-1 MAIKEKSKIIEVN
+1 MAIKEKDKIIEVN
-14 ALEIPDELKELPNWV
+14 TLEIPEELKELPQWV
-29 LWRAELDN
+29 LWRAEWNN
-37 KRQEYKKVPYSFA
+37 KRQQYEKVPYSFS
-50 GYHAS
+50 GYRAS
-55 STEKDTWTI
+55 STNKDTWTI
-64 FNPIYNLYENNNKYD
+64 FDAIHNLYEENNLYD
-79 GIGFVLSCDDKYIVL
+79 GIGFMLSDNDKYIVL
-94 DIDNAVDAETNQLK
+94 DIDNAIDENGQINS
-108 TDLAKEMVQLTY
+108 DLALEMTELTY
-120 CEISPSG
+120 CEMSPSG

-165 SMGQSEIYEEQEV
+165 SIGQSEICEEQEI
-178 LNNLV
+178 LNNLI

-195 GLTYDPNHKSEL
+195 TLSYDPNHKSEL
-207 LDDEVVDLMLKS
+207 SDEEVINLMLKS

-225 SDLLKGNYEPYFDSP
+225 SDLLEGNFEKHFASP

-247 LHYLAFYTNKDKQQM
+247 LHYLAFYTGKNKQQM
-262 ENIFLNYN
+262 ERIFLNYN
-270 NLTDKWDSQRGNTT
+270 NLTDKWDSKRGNTT
-284 WGQLELDKAIN
+284 WGQLELDKAVN
-295 NQSEVYKKL
+295 NQNEVYKKL
-304 NYEIKFDETESK
+304 NSEIKFAETESK

-343 AYVMQEHYIVRYPD
+343 AYVMQEHHIVRYPD

-433 EFTPDVFLTSKIPTS
+433 EFTPDIFLTSKIPTS
-448 YNPNAYNDF
+448 YNPNAYNEF
-457 VDNTLRKVSCEH
+457 VDDTLRKVSCEH
-469 ESTMVNIYEM
+469 ESTLVNIYEM

-532 NNFAGSSIYGKM
+532 NNFAGSSMYGKM

-552 NMEIED
+552 NIEIVD
-558 TGNIKSA
+558 TGNIKST
-565 VTGGYLEIEQKGKD
+565 VTGGYLEIEEKGKG
-579 SRSVRMQTPFIIA
+579 SHSVRMQTPFIIA

-598 FKESGDQI
+598 FKESGKQI

-620 NDDER
+620 DDER

-637 ESAKE
+637 ESAKK
-642 YILKLAVDTL
+642 YILKLAIDTL
-652 SDMLNRKGSYITP
+652 SDMLNRNGAYITP
-665 NERSDRSIEMFTE
+665 NDRSDRSIEMFTE

-690 DANFFLNHTGV
+690 DIDYFLNTPGTIV
-701 ETYTNYKAWCN
+701 YKDYKIWCSN
-712 QNFIRN
+712 NFVRN
-718 PIDKSDFITVI
+718 PIDKSDFITII
-729 ENHFN
+729 ESHYDVV
-734 LEWKHSVKYTR
+734 WKHSIRFNV
-745 NGSKIVRPGF
+745 NN
-755 GKIKKVAG
+755 KKVVRAGFKKK

>member
-1 MAIKEKSKIIEVN
+1 MAIKEKDKIIEVN
-14 ALEIPDELKELPNWV
+14 ALEIPEELKELPQWV
-29 LWRAELDN
+29 LWRAEWND
-37 KRQEYKKVPYSFA
+37 KRQQYEKVPYSFG
-50 GYHAS
+50 GYRAS
-55 STEKDTWTI
+55 STNKDTWTI
-64 FNPIYNLYENNNKYD
+64 FDAIHNLYEENNRYD
-79 GIGFVLSCDDKYIVL
+79 GIGFMLSDNDKYIVL
-94 DIDNAVDAETNQLK
+94 DIDNAIDENGQINS
-108 TDLAKEMVQLTY
+108 DLALEMTELTY
-120 CEISPSG
+120 CETSPSG

-165 SMGQSEIYEEQEV
+165 PVGQSEICEEQEI
-178 LNNLV
+178 LNNLI

-195 GLTYDPNHKSEL
+195 TLTYDPNHKSEL
-207 LDDEVVDLMLKS
+207 SDDEVIDLMLKS

-225 SDLLKGNYEPYFDSP
+225 SDLLKGNYEKRFDSP

-247 LHYLAFYTNKDKQQM
+247 LHYLAFYTNKDKQQI
-262 ENIFLNYN
+262 ERIFLNYN
-270 NLTDKWDSQRGNTT
+270 NLTDKWDSKRGNTT
-284 WGQLELDKAIN
+284 WGQLELDKAVN
-295 NQSEVYKKL
+295 NQNEVYKKL
-304 NYEIKFDETESK
+304 NYEIKFAETEAK

-343 AYVMQEHYIVRYPD
+343 AYVMQEHHIVRYPD

-448 YNPNAYNDF
+448 YNPNAYNEF

-469 ESTMVNIYEM
+469 DSTLLNIYEM

-544 ANIVDDLP
+544 ANVVDDLP

-620 NDDER
+620 NDDDR

-642 YILKLAVDTL
+642 YILKLAIDTL
-652 SDMLNRKGSYITP
+652 ADMLNRKGSYITP

-755 GKIKKVAG
+755 GRIKKVAG

>member
-1 MAIKEKSKIIEVN
+1 MAIKEKDKIIEVN
-14 ALEIPDELKELPNWV
+14 TLEIPEELKELPQWV
-29 LWRAELDN
+29 LWRAEWNN
-37 KRQEYKKVPYSFA
+37 KRQQYEKVPYSFS
-50 GYHAS
+50 GYRAS
-55 STEKDTWTI
+55 STNKDTWTI
-64 FNPIYNLYENNNKYD
+64 FDAIHNLYEENNLYD
-79 GIGFVLSCDDKYIVL
+79 GIGFMLSDNDKYIVL
-94 DIDNAVDAETNQLK
+94 DIDNAIDENGQIN
-108 TDLAKEMVQLTY
+108 TDLALEMTELTY
-120 CEISPSG
+120 CEMSPSG

-136 ELPEQRKKKRSDLDI
+136 ESPEQRKKKRSDLDI

-165 SMGQSEIYEEQEV
+165 SIGQSEICEEQEI

-195 GLTYDPNHKSEL
+195 TLSYDPNHKSEL
-207 LDDEVVDLMLKS
+207 SDEEVINLMLKS

-225 SDLLKGNYEPYFDSP
+225 SDLLEGNFEKHFASP

-247 LHYLAFYTNKDKQQM
+247 LHYLAFYTGKDKQQM
-262 ENIFLNYN
+262 ERIFLNYN
-270 NLTDKWDSQRGNTT
+270 NLTDKWDSKRGNTT
-284 WGQLELDKAIN
+284 WGQLELDKAVN
-295 NQSEVYKKL
+295 NQNEVYKKL
-304 NYEIKFDETESK
+304 NYEIKFAETESK

-343 AYVMQEHYIVRYPD
+343 AYVMQEHHIVRYPD

-433 EFTPDVFLTSKIPTS
+433 EFTPDIFLTSKIPTS
-448 YNPNAYNDF
+448 YNPNAYNEF
-457 VDNTLRKVSCEH
+457 VDDTLRKVSCEH
-469 ESTMVNIYEM
+469 ESTLVNIYEM

-532 NNFAGSSIYGKM
+532 NNFAGSSMYGKM

-552 NMEIED
+552 NIEIVD
-558 TGNIKSA
+558 TGNIKST
-565 VTGGYLEIEQKGKD
+565 VTGGYLEIEEKGKG
-579 SRSVRMQTPFIIA
+579 SHSVRMQTPFIIA

-598 FKESGDQI
+598 FKESGKQI

-620 NDDER
+620 DDER

-642 YILKLAVDTL
+642 YILKLAIDTL
-652 SDMLNRKGSYITP
+652 SDMLNRNGAYITP
-665 NERSDRSIEMFTE
+665 NDRSDRSIEMFTE

-690 DANFFLNHTGV
+690 DIDYFLNTPGTIV
-701 ETYTNYKAWCN
+701 YKDYKIWCSN
-712 QNFIRN
+712 NFVRN
-718 PIDKSDFITVI
+718 PIDKSDFITII
-729 ENHFN
+729 ESHYDVV
-734 LEWKHSVKYTR
+734 WKHSIRFNV
-745 NGSKIVRPGF
+745 NN
-755 GKIKKVAG
+755 KKVVRAGFKKK

>member
-1 MAIKEKSKIIEVN
+1 MAIKEKDKIIEVN
-14 ALEIPDELKELPNWV
+14 TLEIPEELKELPQWV
-29 LWRAELDN
+29 LWRAEWNN
-37 KRQEYKKVPYSFA
+37 KRQQYEKVPYSFS
-50 GYHAS
+50 GYRAS
-55 STEKDTWTI
+55 STNKDTWTI
-64 FNPIYNLYENNNKYD
+64 FDAIHNLYEENNLYD
-79 GIGFVLSCDDKYIVL
+79 GIGFMLSDNDKYIVL
-94 DIDNAVDAETNQLK
+94 DIDNAIDENGQINS
-108 TDLAKEMVQLTY
+108 DLALEMTELTY
-120 CEISPSG
+120 CEMSPSG

-165 SMGQSEIYEEQEV
+165 SIGQSEICEEQEI
-178 LNNLV
+178 LNNLI

-195 GLTYDPNHKSEL
+195 ILSYDPNHKSEL
-207 LDDEVVDLMLKS
+207 SDEEVINLMLKS

-225 SDLLKGNYEPYFDSP
+225 SDLLEGNFEKHFASP

-247 LHYLAFYTNKDKQQM
+247 LHYLAFYTGKNKQQM
-262 ENIFLNYN
+262 ERIFLNYN
-270 NLTDKWDSQRGNTT
+270 NLTDKWDSKRGNTT
-284 WGQLELDKAIN
+284 WGQLELDKAVN
-295 NQSEVYKKL
+295 NQNEVYKKL
-304 NYEIKFDETESK
+304 NSEIKFAETESK

-343 AYVMQEHYIVRYPD
+343 AYVMQEHHIVRYPD

-433 EFTPDVFLTSKIPTS
+433 EFTPDIFLTSKIPTS
-448 YNPNAYNDF
+448 YNPNAYNEF
-457 VDNTLRKVSCEH
+457 VDDTLRKVSCEH
-469 ESTMVNIYEM
+469 ESTLVNIYEM

-532 NNFAGSSIYGKM
+532 NNFAGSSMYGKM

-552 NMEIED
+552 NIEIVD
-558 TGNIKSA
+558 TGNIKST
-565 VTGGYLEIEQKGKD
+565 VTGGYLEIEEKGKG
-579 SRSVRMQTPFIIA
+579 SHSVRMQTPFIIA

-598 FKESGDQI
+598 FKESGKQI

-620 NDDER
+620 DDER

-642 YILKLAVDTL
+642 YILKLAIDTL
-652 SDMLNRKGSYITP
+652 SDMLNRNGAYITP
-665 NERSDRSIEMFTE
+665 NDRSDRSIEMFTE
-678 NNNPLSE
+678 HNNPLSE

-690 DANFFLNHTGV
+690 DIDYFLNTPGTIV
-701 ETYTNYKAWCN
+701 YKDYKIWCSN
-712 QNFIRN
+712 NFVRN
-718 PIDKSDFITVI
+718 PIDKSDFITII
-729 ENHFN
+729 ESHYDVV
-734 LEWKHSVKYTR
+734 WKHSIRFNV
-745 NGSKIVRPGF
+745 NN
-755 GKIKKVAG
+755 KKVVRAGFKKK

>member
-1 MAIKEKSKIIEVN
+1 MAIKEKDKIIEVN
-14 ALEIPDELKELPNWV
+14 TLEIPEELKELPQWV
-29 LWRAELDN
+29 LWRAEWNN
-37 KRQEYKKVPYSFA
+37 KRQQYEKVPYSFS
-50 GYHAS
+50 GYRAS
-55 STEKDTWTI
+55 STNKDTWTI
-64 FNPIYNLYENNNKYD
+64 FDAIHNLYEENNLYD
-79 GIGFVLSCDDKYIVL
+79 GIGCMLSDNDKYIVL
-94 DIDNAVDAETNQLK
+94 DIDNAIDENGQINS
-108 TDLAKEMVQLTY
+108 DLALEMTELTY
-120 CEISPSG
+120 CEMSPSG

-165 SMGQSEIYEEQEV
+165 SIGQSEICVEQEI

-195 GLTYDPNHKSEL
+195 TLSYDPNHKSEL
-207 LDDEVVDLMLKS
+207 SDEEVINLMLKS

-225 SDLLKGNYEPYFDSP
+225 SDLLEGNFEKHFASP

-270 NLTDKWDSQRGNTT
+270 NLTDKWDSKRGNTT

-295 NQSEVYKKL
+295 NQNEVYKKL
-304 NYEIKFDETESK
+304 NYEIKFGEKESK

-343 AYVMQEHYIVRYPD
+343 AYVMQEHHIVRYPD

-433 EFTPDVFLTSKIPTS
+433 EFTPDIFLTSKIPTS
-448 YNPNAYNDF
+448 YNPNAYNEF
-457 VDNTLRKVSCEH
+457 VDDTLRKVSCEH
-469 ESTMVNIYEM
+469 ESTLVNIYEM

-532 NNFAGSSIYGKM
+532 NNFAGSSMYGKM

-552 NMEIED
+552 NIEIVD
-558 TGNIKSA
+558 TGNIKST
-565 VTGGYLEIEQKGKD
+565 VTGGYLEIEEKGKG
-579 SRSVRMQTPFIIA
+579 SHSVRMQTPFIIA

-598 FKESGDQI
+598 FKESGKQI

-620 NDDER
+620 DDER

-642 YILKLAVDTL
+642 YILKLAIDTL
-652 SDMLNRKGSYITP
+652 SDMLNRNGAYITP
-665 NERSDRSIEMFTE
+665 NDRSDRSIEMFTE

-690 DANFFLNHTGV
+690 DIDYFLNTPGTIV
-701 ETYTNYKAWCN
+701 YKDYKIWCSN
-712 QNFIRN
+712 NFVRN
-718 PIDKSDFITVI
+718 PIDKSDFITII
-729 ENHFN
+729 ESHYDVV
-734 LEWKHSVKYTR
+734 WKHSIRFNV
-745 NGSKIVRPGF
+745 NN
-755 GKIKKVAG
+755 KKVVRAGFKKK

>member
-1 MAIKEKSKIIEVN
+1 MAIKEKDKIIEVN
-14 ALEIPDELKELPNWV
+14 TLEIPEELKELPQWV
-29 LWRAELDN
+29 LWRAEWNN
-37 KRQEYKKVPYSFA
+37 KRQQYEKVPYSFS
-50 GYHAS
+50 GYRAS
-55 STEKDTWTI
+55 STNKDTWTI
-64 FNPIYNLYENNNKYD
+64 FDAIHNLYEENNLYD
-79 GIGFVLSCDDKYIVL
+79 GIGCMLSDNDKYIVL
-94 DIDNAVDAETNQLK
+94 DIDNAIDENGQINS
-108 TDLAKEMVQLTY
+108 DLALEMTELTY
-120 CEISPSG
+120 CEMSPSG

-165 SMGQSEIYEEQEV
+165 SIGQSEICEEQEI
-178 LNNLV
+178 LNNLI

-195 GLTYDPNHKSEL
+195 ILSYDPNHKSEL
-207 LDDEVVDLMLKS
+207 SDEEVINLMLKS

-225 SDLLKGNYEPYFDSP
+225 SDLLEGNFEKHFASP

-270 NLTDKWDSQRGNTT
+270 NLTDKWDSKRGNTT

-295 NQSEVYKKL
+295 NQNEVYKKL
-304 NYEIKFDETESK
+304 NYEIKFGEKESK

-343 AYVMQEHYIVRYPD
+343 AYVMQEHHIVRYPD

-433 EFTPDVFLTSKIPTS
+433 EFTPDIFLTSKIPTS
-448 YNPNAYNDF
+448 YNPNAYNEF
-457 VDNTLRKVSCEH
+457 VDDTLRKVSCEH
-469 ESTMVNIYEM
+469 ESTLVNIYEM

-532 NNFAGSSIYGKM
+532 NNFAGSSMYGKM

-552 NMEIED
+552 NIEIVD
-558 TGNIKSA
+558 TGNIKST
-565 VTGGYLEIEQKGKD
+565 VTGGYLEIEEKGKG
-579 SRSVRMQTPFIIA
+579 SHSVRMQTPFIIA

-598 FKESGDQI
+598 FKESGKQI

-620 NDDER
+620 DDER

-642 YILKLAVDTL
+642 YILKLAIDTL
-652 SDMLNRKGSYITP
+652 SDMLNRNGAYITP
-665 NERSDRSIEMFTE
+665 NDRSDRSIEMFTE

-690 DANFFLNHTGV
+690 DIDYFLNTPGTIV
-701 ETYTNYKAWCN
+701 YKDYKIWCSN
-712 QNFIRN
+712 NFVRN
-718 PIDKSDFITVI
+718 PIDKSDFITII
-729 ENHFN
+729 ESHYDVV
-734 LEWKHSVKYTR
+734 WKHSIRFNV
-745 NGSKIVRPGF
+745 NN
-755 GKIKKVAG
+755 KKVVRAGFKKK

>member
-1 MAIKEKSKIIEVN
+1 MAIKEKDKIIEVN
-14 ALEIPDELKELPNWV
+14 TLEIPEELKELPQWV
-29 LWRAELDN
+29 LWRAEWNN
-37 KRQEYKKVPYSFA
+37 KRQQYEKVPYSFS
-50 GYHAS
+50 GYRAS
-55 STEKDTWTI
+55 STNKDTWTI
-64 FNPIYNLYENNNKYD
+64 FDAIHNLYEENNLYD
-79 GIGFVLSCDDKYIVL
+79 GIGFMLSDNDKYIVL
-94 DIDNAVDAETNQLK
+94 DIDNAIDENGQIN
-108 TDLAKEMVQLTY
+108 TDLALEMTELTY
-120 CEISPSG
+120 CEMSPSG

-165 SMGQSEIYEEQEV
+165 SIGQSEICVEQEI

-195 GLTYDPNHKSEL
+195 TLSYDPNHKSEL
-207 LDDEVVDLMLKS
+207 SDEEVINLMLKS

-225 SDLLKGNYEPYFDSP
+225 SDLLEGNFEKHFASP

-247 LHYLAFYTNKDKQQM
+247 LHYLAFYTGKDKQQM
-262 ENIFLNYN
+262 ERIFLNYN
-270 NLTDKWDSQRGNTT
+270 NLTDKWDSKRGNTT
-284 WGQLELDKAIN
+284 WGQLELDKAVN
-295 NQSEVYKKL
+295 NQNEVYKKL
-304 NYEIKFDETESK
+304 NYEIKFAETESK

-343 AYVMQEHYIVRYPD
+343 AYVMQEHHIVRYPD

-433 EFTPDVFLTSKIPTS
+433 EFTPDIFLTSKIPTS
-448 YNPNAYNDF
+448 YNPNAYNEF
-457 VDNTLRKVSCEH
+457 VDDTLRKVSCEH
-469 ESTMVNIYEM
+469 ESTLVNIYEM

-532 NNFAGSSIYGKM
+532 NNFAGSSMYGKM

-552 NMEIED
+552 NIKIVD
-558 TGNIKSA
+558 TGNIKSTI
-565 VTGGYLEIEQKGKD
+565 TGGYLEIEEKGKG
-579 SRSVRMQTPFIIA
+579 SHSVRMQTPFIIA

-598 FKESGDQI
+598 FKESGKQI

-620 NDDER
+620 DDER

-642 YILKLAVDTL
+642 YILKLAIDTL
-652 SDMLNRKGSYITP
+652 SDMLNRNGAYITP
-665 NERSDRSIEMFTE
+665 NDRSDRSIEMFTE

-690 DANFFLNHTGV
+690 DIDYLLNTPGTIVYKDYKIWCSNNFV
-701 ETYTNYKAWCN
+701 
-712 QNFIRN
+712 RN
-718 PIDKSDFITVI
+718 PIDKSDFITII
-729 ENHFN
+729 ESHYDVV
-734 LEWKHSVKYTR
+734 WKHSIRFNV
-745 NGSKIVRPGF
+745 NN
-755 GKIKKVAG
+755 KKVVRAGFKKK